1 MKNLPPDVPS
11 SDGWVGDIT
20 ERREHSSPDR
30 PSTPARPPSPNKPSS
45 QTPARV
51 TWKSWQVAATAAVVL
66 MMGGAGFMLSRPD
79 ASVPAAT
86 TVMTA
91 PRVTTQIKE
100 THVAPEVIAATM
112 PKWFR
117 ARESGWASD
126 GSRTV
131 TFELEA
137 ENEVAVWMK
146 RVRPMLAVRC
156 LGRQTEAY
164 IVTDSAASIEPTPDK
179 HTVRIGFDKQADV
192 EQRWLDS
199 TGHRELFSPDA
210 ATLASQIAQADKMRF
225 SFTPFNSAP
234 VTAQFDVHGFGPS
247 LEIVTKTCRNDIRK
261 DAARRDVR
269 KEVRMKK

>member
-1 MKNLPPDVPS
+1 
-11 SDGWVGDIT
+11 
-20 ERREHSSPDR
+20 
-30 PSTPARPPSPNKPSS
+30 
-45 QTPARV
+45 
-51 TWKSWQVAATAAVVL
+51 VAVTAAVAL
-66 MMGGAGFMLSRPD
+66 MMGGASFMLSRPD
-79 ASVPAAT
+79 ASVPPT
-86 TVMTA
+86 TVITM

-100 THVAPEVIAATM
+100 TRVSPEVVASTM

-126 GSRTV
+126 GSRTI

-146 RVRPMLAVRC
+146 RVRPVLAVRC
-156 LGRQTEAY
+156 LGRETEVY
-164 IVTDSAASIEPTPDK
+164 VVTDSASSIEPMPDK

-199 TGHRELFSPDA
+199 SGHRELFSPDA
-210 ATLASQIAQADKMRF
+210 ATLAGQIAQADKMRF
-225 SFTPFNSAP
+225 SFSPFNSVP
-234 VTAQFDVHGFGPS
+234 VTAQFDVHGFANS
-247 LEIVTKTCRNDIRK
+247 LEIVTKTCRNGARK